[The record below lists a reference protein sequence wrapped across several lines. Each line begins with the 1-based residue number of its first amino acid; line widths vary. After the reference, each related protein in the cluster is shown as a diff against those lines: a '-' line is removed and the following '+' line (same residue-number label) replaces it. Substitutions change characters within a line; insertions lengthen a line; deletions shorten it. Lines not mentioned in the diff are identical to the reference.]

1 MIRESNR
8 DDGFSLIELL
18 VSVLIIT
25 VLMGAIFSFMGQS
38 QKRYQGNS
46 VLTESNQSAR
56 AALEVMAQEIGQA
69 GYNPNLNTATS
80 PLPTYKMPYPNG
92 ILYDGA
98 SDMSTDSTLEFYGDI
113 NNDGT
118 VQYVVYSL
126 YAPAGASTVTIN
138 GTVYTLYTL
147 YRSMTPVTSSTNNPA
162 YPMVQYVLY
171 NTTLKQGPSGMP
183 LFSYPNNAS
192 ILIVPSSDTV
202 VGTVIISLCIA
213 VNPQSLETGIVQ
225 WYNMG
230 TQIRP
235 VNLAAAESVYNA
247 GGGVDLASP
256 ALAAPLPNPSNY
268 YQ

>member
-1 MIRESNR
+1 MQKS
-8 DDGFSLIELL
+8 DCTSGFSLVELL
-18 VSVLIIT
+18 ISVLIVA
-25 VLMGAIFSFMGQS
+25 VLMGAVFTFMGQS

-46 VLTESNQSAR
+46 VLTDSNQSAR

-69 GYNPNLNTATS
+69 GYNPNSNPSTS
-80 PLPTYKMPYPNG
+80 PLRTYNMPYPNG

-126 YAPAGASTVTIN
+126 HAPAGASTVTIN

-147 YRSMTPVTSSTNNPA
+147 YRSMTPASNSSNNSA
-162 YPMVQYVLY
+162 YPMVQSVLY
-171 NTTLKQGPSGMP
+171 NTSLKQGPSGMP
-183 LFSYPNNAS
+183 LFSYPSNTT
-192 ILIVPSSDTV
+192 ILLVPSSATV
-202 VGTVIISLCIA
+202 VGTVVISLCIA
-213 VNPQSLETGIVQ
+213 VNPESLETGVVQ

-235 VNLAAAESVYNA
+235 VNLAAAEAVYNA

-256 ALAAPLPNPSNY
+256 ALAAPLANPSSY